1 MKLPE
6 GFKLPLLILLWAFVS
21 VVVLAVIL
29 FVYGAYLAIVDPTLI
44 P

>member
-6 GFKLPLLILLWAFVS
+6 GFKLPLLILLWTVVS
-21 VVVLAVIL
+21 VVVLAAIL
-29 FVYGAYLAIVDPTLI
+29 FLYGAYLAIADPTLI